1 MRPRAIPENWCHLSI
16 DMQRIFAEDTPWHVE
31 WMEKIAGRVSEI
43 ASRHAARTVFTR
55 FIPPERPEDLPGKWQ
70 DYYRKWRSM
79 TRDHLPADL
88 FGLIRPLDRFVPP
101 ARLFDK
107 YTYSPWH
114 DGRLHA
120 ALQRRGVDAIVV
132 TGGEADVCVLA
143 AVLGAIDHGYAVI
156 LLEDAVCS
164 SADQTYDAILTVL
177 RSRFSV
183 QLDVMTTEEFLSS
196 R

>member
-1 MRPRAIPENWCHLSI
+1 
-16 DMQRIFAEDTPWHVE
+16 MQRLFAEDTAWHVE
-31 WMEKIAGRVSEI
+31 WMERIADQVVEVST
-43 ASRHAARTVFTR
+43 RHPARTVFTQ
-55 FIPPERPEDLPGKWQ
+55 FIPPERPHDVPGKWQ
-70 DYYRKWRSM
+70 DYYGKWRSM
-79 TRDHLPADL
+79 TRDHLPAEL
-88 FGLIRPLDRFVPP
+88 LELLPPLARLVPP

-120 ALQRRGVDAIVV
+120 ALASDGVDAIVV
-132 TGGEADVCVLA
+132 TGGETDVCVLA
-143 AVLGAIDHGYAVI
+143 AVLGAIDHGYAVT

-164 SADQTYDAILTVL
+164 SADQTYDASLTLL

-183 QLDVMTTEEFLSS
+183 QLDVMTTEAFLSS